1 MKKIV
6 LISNTLSSLYIFRSE
21 LINKLS
27 DLIIEYNKIINEVI
41 FQSIQSY
48 QGLLTAKKLFKIQK
62 DSRSINHVISRI
74 SFQNIVLLTLIS
86 I

>member
-27 DLIIEYNKIINEVI
+27 DLNYKVYLISNKDEIDEKKTNYNK
-41 FQSIQSY
+41 Y
-48 QGLLTAKKLFKIQK
+48 L
-62 DSRSINHVISRI
+62 
-74 SFQNIVLLTLIS
+74 
-86 I
+86 